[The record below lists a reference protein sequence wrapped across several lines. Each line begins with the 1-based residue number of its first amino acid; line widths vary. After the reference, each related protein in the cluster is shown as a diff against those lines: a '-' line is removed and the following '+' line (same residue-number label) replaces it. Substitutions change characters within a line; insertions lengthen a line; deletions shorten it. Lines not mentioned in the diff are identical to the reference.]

1 MKKLVSFLLVACAS
15 ALFVTGCGSESEDN
29 GFAVPD
35 QPRKEIRAEIR
46 GLFKDS
52 MALHNYN
59 QRFIQ
64 KCMNQA
70 HFQYE
75 PELSTDANS
84 FSSVLDETDVI
95 STDEVKENRGYPTEP
110 TEDND
115 PHDNAGYTK
124 TPQSQ
129 REDWEKAFRGEP
141 KEDSEL
147 AEEAAD
153 AEENEL
159 LRNTNGGCSNKA
171 DEEQY
176 GSLEKADQADFISS
190 QLVLDAFN
198 GALDDPDMQD
208 LHSSWATCMK
218 KAGFGKD
225 SHDEEVTTP
234 DIAQAWAAS
243 DPGKSY
249 DIAMAD
255 ATCQESL
262 DYGTKRTFIED
273 RYLTGI
279 ADFYESQIHGAL
291 EIRREALDRSK
302 KEFG

>member
-1 MKKLVSFLLVACAS
+1 MKKLVSFLLVACVS

-75 PELSTDANS
+75 PELSTDAKS

-95 STDEVKENRGYPTEP
+95 SKDEVKENRGYPTEP
-110 TEDND
+110 TEENA

-129 REDWEKAFRGEP
+129 REDWDKAFRGEP

-159 LRNTNGGCSNKA
+159 LRSTNGGCSNKA

-190 QLVLDAFN
+190 QLILDAFN
-198 GALDDPDMQD
+198 GALDDPDMQG

-218 KAGFGKD
+218 KAVFGQD
-225 SHDEEVTTP
+225 NHNEEVTTP
-234 DIAQAWAAS
+234 DIAQVWAAS

-249 DIAMAD
+249 NIAKAD

>member
-1 MKKLVSFLLVACAS
+1 MKKLVSFLLFACTS
-15 ALFVTGCGSESEDN
+15 AFFVTGCGSESEDN

-35 QPRKEIRAEIR
+35 QPRKEIRSEIR

-64 KCMNQA
+64 KCMNKA

-84 FSSVLDETDVI
+84 FSSVLDETDVL
-95 STDEVKENRGYPTEP
+95 STDQVKENRGYPAEP
-110 TEDND
+110 TEENAL
-115 PHDNAGYTK
+115 HDNAGYTK

-129 REDWEKAFRGEP
+129 REDWDKAFRGEP

-147 AEEAAD
+147 AQEAAD

-159 LRNTNGGCSNKA
+159 LRSTNGGCSNKA
-171 DEEQY
+171 DEEQF

-198 GALDDPDMQD
+198 GALHDQEMQD

-225 SHDEEVTTP
+225 SQGEEVTTP
-234 DIAQAWAAS
+234 DIAQVWATT

-255 ATCQESL
+255 ATCQQSL
-262 DYGTKRTFIED
+262 EYGTKRTFIED

-302 KEFG
+302 KAFG

>member
-1 MKKLVSFLLVACAS
+1 MKVAVTSLVFICAT
-15 ALFVTGCGSESEDN
+15 AFFVTGCGSESEDN

-35 QPRKEIRAEIR
+35 QPRKEIRSEIR

-75 PELSTDANS
+75 PELSTDAKS
-84 FSSVLDETDVI
+84 FSSVLDETDVL
-95 STDEVKENRGYPTEP
+95 STDQVKENRGYPAEP
-110 TEDND
+110 ATDNA

-129 REDWEKAFRGEP
+129 REDWDRAFRGEP

-147 AEEAAD
+147 AQEAAD
-153 AEENEL
+153 GEEDGQ

-190 QLVLDAFN
+190 QLILDAFN
-198 GALDDPDMQD
+198 GALDDQEMQD

-225 SHDEEVTTP
+225 SHGEEVTTP
-234 DIAQAWAAS
+234 DVAQVWATT
-243 DPGKSY
+243 DPAKSY

-262 DYGTKRTFIED
+262 EYGTKRTFIED

-291 EIRREALDRSK
+291 EIRREALDRSR

>member
-1 MKKLVSFLLVACAS
+1 MKKLVSFLLFACTS

-35 QPRKEIRAEIR
+35 QPRKEIRSEIR

-75 PELSTDANS
+75 PELSTDAKS
-84 FSSVLDETDVI
+84 FSSVLEETDAI
-95 STDEVKENRGYPTEP
+95 SKDEVKKNRGYPTEP
-110 TEDND
+110 TEENAL
-115 PHDNAGYTK
+115 HDNAGYTK

-129 REDWEKAFRGEP
+129 REDWDKAFRGEP

-147 AEEAAD
+147 AQEAAD

-159 LRNTNGGCSNKA
+159 LRSTNGGCSNKA
-171 DEEQY
+171 DEEQF

-198 GALDDPDMQD
+198 GALDDQEMQD

-225 SHDEEVTTP
+225 SQGEEVTTP
-234 DIAQAWAAS
+234 DIAQVWATT

-255 ATCQESL
+255 ATCQQSL
-262 DYGTKRTFIED
+262 EYGTKRTFIED